1 MAAWVA
7 RAPVAVWHRPGDRV
21 GPPSRR
27 RHGRPETRRR
37 CDTSGA
43 LDLAAAAARA
53 RPAVDL
59 YDLSDTLTEYS
70 TAWEWQRAILDLRLR
85 HLARDDADDAMLE
98 EANDDDD
105 DDAPLGS
112 RDVVLMVQ
120 HPPVVTLG
128 TGSTAA
134 NLKFDPDAPDA
145 PFPVHRTERGGEA
158 TYHGPGQ
165 LVIYPIINLQDGHHR
180 PDLHW
185 YMRSLE
191 DVALATMES
200 LGVARPGRVDG
211 LTGAWANVNASPP
224 GAESHRESHGT
235 PDGTPDGT
243 SAPGDIAGREHKLAA
258 IGVRARRWVTY
269 HGMALNVDPNLQHFR
284 AIVPCGIGNR
294 PVGSVAQMLGG
305 RPGVVSALDD
315 GSLDAAF
322 EGFEGEFIDG
332 TRWPGADDALM
343 RAARTAATDAFE
355 RVFRVRL
362 RPRRGA
368 PDVTAV
374 CGGDGSGR

>member
-1 MAAWVA
+1 M
-7 RAPVAVWHRPGDRV
+7 
-21 GPPSRR
+21 
-27 RHGRPETRRR
+27 
-37 CDTSGA
+37 
-43 LDLAAAAARA
+43 
-53 RPAVDL
+53 DL

-98 EANDDDD
+98 EANDND

-200 LGVARPGRVDG
+200 LGVA
-211 LTGAWANVNASPP
+211 S
-224 GAESHRESHGT
+224 
-235 PDGTPDGT
+235 
-243 SAPGDIAGREHKLAA
+243 
-258 IGVRARRWVTY
+258 
-269 HGMALNVDPNLQHFR
+269 
-284 AIVPCGIGNR
+284 
-294 PVGSVAQMLGG
+294 
-305 RPGVVSALDD
+305 
-315 GSLDAAF
+315 
-322 EGFEGEFIDG
+322 
-332 TRWPGADDALM
+332 
-343 RAARTAATDAFE
+343 
-355 RVFRVRL
+355 
-362 RPRRGA
+362 
-368 PDVTAV
+368 
-374 CGGDGSGR
+374 

>member
-1 MAAWVA
+1 MATWVA
-7 RAPVAVWHRPGDRV
+7 RAPVAVGHRPGTGSAPHRAADMIAPRRV
-21 GPPSRR
+21 GGATRAARSISPP
-27 RHGRPETRRR
+27 PP
-37 CDTSGA
+37 
-43 LDLAAAAARA
+43 RA

-105 DDAPLGS
+105 APLGS

-128 TGSTAA
+128 TGSTSA
-134 NLKFDPDAPDA
+134 NLKFDPDAPGA

-165 LVIYPIINLQDGHHR
+165 LVIYPSSTSGRAPPPGPPLVCDPSRTWPG
-180 PDLHW
+180 D
-185 YMRSLE
+185 
-191 DVALATMES
+191 D
-200 LGVARPGRVDG
+200 GVARRGETRPRRRV
-211 LTGAWANVNASPP
+211 TGAWANVNVSPP
-224 GAESHRESHGT
+224 GADDRESHRLGT
-235 PDGTPDGT
+235 PDGA
-243 SAPGDIAGREHKLAA
+243 SAPKDIAGREHKLAA

-269 HGMALNVDPNLQHFR
+269 HGMALNVDPNLSHFR
-284 AIVPCGIGNR
+284 AIVPCGIGDR
-294 PVGSVAQMLGG
+294 PVGSVAQMLGDA
-305 RPGVVSALDD
+305 GVVSALDD
-315 GSLDAAF
+315 GVTFDRD
-322 EGFEGEFIDG
+322 GGESIDG
-332 TRWPGADDALM
+332 FDWPGADEALM
-343 RAARTAATDAFE
+343 RAARVAAMDAFE

-362 RPRRGA
+362 RLRRGA

-374 CGGDGSGR
+374 AGDGSGR

>member
-1 MAAWVA
+1 MATWVA
-7 RAPVAVWHRPGDRV
+7 RAPVAVGHRPGDRV

-27 RHGRPETRRR
+27 RHDAPRRVGGATQPARSISPPPRARPRWTCTTSATPSPSTPRRGSGGAPSSTSGSGTCSRRCRRRDARGGERRRRCAAGIEGRGAHGPASAGGHPRHRIHLGKPEVRPRRPGAPFPAPHRTRRR
-37 CDTSGA
+37 
-43 LDLAAAAARA
+43 
-53 RPAVDL
+53 
-59 YDLSDTLTEYS
+59 
-70 TAWEWQRAILDLRLR
+70 
-85 HLARDDADDAMLE
+85 
-98 EANDDDD
+98 
-105 DDAPLGS
+105 
-112 RDVVLMVQ
+112 
-120 HPPVVTLG
+120 
-128 TGSTAA
+128 
-134 NLKFDPDAPDA
+134 
-145 PFPVHRTERGGEA
+145 A
-158 TYHGPGQ
+158 TYRGPGQ
-165 LVIYPIINLQDGHHR
+165 LVIYPIVNLQDGHHR

-185 YMRSLE
+185 YAIPRGRG
-191 DVALATMES
+191 LATMES
-200 LGVARPGRVDG
+200 LGGETRPRRRAHRRVGQRMCLHPAPTIARSR
-211 LTGAWANVNASPP
+211 L
-224 GAESHRESHGT
+224 RT
-235 PDGTPDGT
+235 PDGA
-243 SAPGDIAGREHKLAA
+243 SAPKDIAGREHKLAA

-315 GSLDAAF
+315 GLLDAAF

-374 CGGDGSGR
+374 LRGDGSGR

>member
-1 MAAWVA
+1 MATWVA
-7 RAPVAVWHRPGDRV
+7 QAPVAVGHRPGDRV

-27 RHGRPETRRR
+27 RHDRPETRRR

-105 DDAPLGS
+105 APLGS

-128 TGSTAA
+128 TGSTSA
-134 NLKFDPDAPDA
+134 NLKFDPDAPGA

-165 LVIYPIINLQDGHHR
+165 LVIYPIVNLQDGHHR

-191 DVALATMES
+191 DVAVATMES
-200 LGVARPGRVDG
+200 LGVAKPGRVDG
-211 LTGAWANVNASPP
+211 LTGAWANVNVSPP
-224 GAESHRESHGT
+224 GADDRESHRL
-235 PDGTPDGT
+235 GTPDGT

-269 HGMALNVDPNLQHFR
+269 HGMALNVDPNLSHFR
-284 AIVPCGIGNR
+284 AIVPCGIGDR

-305 RPGVVSALDD
+305 RAGVVSALDD
-315 GSLDAAF
+315 GVTFHRD
-322 EGFEGEFIDG
+322 GGESIDG
-332 TRWPGADDALM
+332 FDWPGADEALM
-343 RAARTAATDAFE
+343 RAARVAAMDAFE

-362 RPRRGA
+362 RLRRGA

-374 CGGDGSGR
+374 AGDGSGR